1 MILSDYT
8 QICDALVLLMDPL
21 IEVVIHDI
29 KKNKIIYINGRLSG
43 RKAGGPSLLDQEGLD
58 SIDQIVYPK
67 INFNGRLVKSISIIL
82 QAKWLLCINCD
93 VSIFSKLNELSG
105 TLLQKNMG
113 NQPQSLFVNDWQEKL
128 HVTIHSYLQT
138 HNLFFDHLRH
148 GHKKAILRYLFDLG
162 AFNEKNAADYIAKAL
177 SLGRATVFKYL
188 KEWRK

>member
-1 MILSDYT
+1 MILSNYT
-8 QICDALVLLMDPL
+8 QICNALVLLMDPL

-43 RKAGGPSLLDQEGLD
+43 RKAGDPSLLDQEGLD

-93 VSIFSKLNELSG
+93 VSIFSKFNELSG

-113 NQPQSLFVNDWQEKL
+113 NQPQSLFINDWQEKL
-128 HVTIHSYLQT
+128 HV
-138 HNLFFDHLRH
+138 
-148 GHKKAILRYLFDLG
+148 
-162 AFNEKNAADYIAKAL
+162 
-177 SLGRATVFKYL
+177 
-188 KEWRK
+188 

>member
-43 RKAGGPSLLDQEGLD
+43 RKAGDPSLLDQEGLD

-113 NQPQSLFVNDWQEKL
+113 NQPQSLFINDWQEKL
-128 HVTIHSYLQT
+128 HV
-138 HNLFFDHLRH
+138 
-148 GHKKAILRYLFDLG
+148 
-162 AFNEKNAADYIAKAL
+162 
-177 SLGRATVFKYL
+177 
-188 KEWRK
+188 